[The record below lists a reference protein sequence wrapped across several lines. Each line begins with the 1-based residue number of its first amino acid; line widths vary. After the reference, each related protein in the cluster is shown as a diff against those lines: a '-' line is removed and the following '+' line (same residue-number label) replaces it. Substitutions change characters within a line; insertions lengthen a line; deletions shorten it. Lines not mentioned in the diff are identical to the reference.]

1 MIHRIMSEDD
11 YAKILKG
18 KPVLVGFDR
27 KIKIGKPFLDEL
39 KAADIT
45 QNDYIDYAD
54 DLLIIHGTKDE
65 IIPFEVSAE
74 FADRNVIEL
83 IPMEN
88 GDHRFTDPKIM
99 DLAIHT
105 IIEFIEG

>member
-1 MIHRIMSEDD
+1 MEQQH
-11 YAKILKG
+11 
-18 KPVLVGFDR
+18 
-27 KIKIGKPFLDEL
+27 
-39 KAADIT
+39 
-45 QNDYIDYAD
+45 DYIDYAD

-88 GDHRFTDPKIM
+88 GDHRFTDPRIM
-99 DLAIHT
+99 DFAIHT

>member
-1 MIHRIMSEDD
+1 MSEDD

-45 QNDYIDYAD
+45 HNDYLDYAD

-65 IIPFEVSAE
+65 IIPFEVSE
-74 FADRNVIEL
+74 QFADKNVIEF
-83 IPMEN
+83 IPMQN
-88 GDHRFTDPKIM
+88 GDHRFTDPRIM